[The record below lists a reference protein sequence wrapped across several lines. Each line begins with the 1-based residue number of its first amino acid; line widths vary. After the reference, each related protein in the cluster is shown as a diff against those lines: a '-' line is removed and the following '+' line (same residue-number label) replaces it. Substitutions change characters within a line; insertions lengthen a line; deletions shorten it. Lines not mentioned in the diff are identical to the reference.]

1 VADFRTKHACT
12 ILLSAKKIKIFYCL
26 YIKHLSILPAKK
38 IPVFRTKRAV
48 LCKGWRAGR
57 RDKNVAHRTSNA
69 EFQTNSEKTC
79 EDCAHSRVLGGL
91 GAVVLICSRKK
102 AARRQWQA
110 VAADDSCDNF
120 KRAREILPPEHAA
133 ALAEGAKLI
142 PLTQGKFAIVDAAD
156 YEWLS
161 QYKWFVKKRKNTS
174 YAESKK
180 KGKTVKMHRLITG
193 APPHLFVDH
202 IDHNGLNNR
211 RSNLR
216 LCTQQQNVYN
226 QDVVPIVVG
235 GLLATPFI
243 HSLCHL

>member
-1 VADFRTKHACT
+1 M
-12 ILLSAKKIKIFYCL
+12 
-26 YIKHLSILPAKK
+26 
-38 IPVFRTKRAV
+38 
-48 LCKGWRAGR
+48 
-57 RDKNVAHRTSNA
+57 
-69 EFQTNSEKTC
+69 
-79 EDCAHSRVLGGL
+79 
-91 GAVVLICSRKK
+91 VLICSRRK

-110 VAADDSCDNF
+110 VSADDSCDNF

-202 IDHNGLNNR
+202 IDNNGLNNR

-216 LCTQQQNVYN
+216 LCTQQQNIYN
-226 QDVVPIVVG
+226 QRPRQGFTSRYKGVCRYKKTKKYRSAIKTNGKSLSLGYFDDEIAAAIAYDKAAKELFKEFAYLNFPPSSSTKRFCVG
-235 GLLATPFI
+235 
-243 HSLCHL
+243 